1 MSTSPG
7 GSVHA
12 PIRAF
17 MFPTLLTF
25 MENRGWATDLG
36 MRVWIR
42 EQHDSLRVL
51 AEQPKALRVYYED
64 LCDDTTATLARI
76 HRFVGVEP
84 QSLGGDFRADENHI
98 LGNSMRLDRL
108 GAIVKSERWKT
119 TLTAADLSRMD
130 AVARE
135 FARASVG
142 SDGRD
147 PAAVLYLMNR
157 DTTP

>member
-1 MSTSPG
+1 
-7 GSVHA
+7 
-12 PIRAF
+12 
-17 MFPTLLTF
+17 

-98 LGNSMRLDRL
+98 LGNSMRLGGGNLMWPYCGSNRIASLRL
-108 GAIVKSERWKT
+108 AIAFCRSLATERPRFKFEVQHLT
-119 TLTAADLSRMD
+119 VNHTLLR
-130 AVARE
+130 
-135 FARASVG
+135 
-142 SDGRD
+142 
-147 PAAVLYLMNR
+147 
-157 DTTP
+157 